1 MVKTQDQDLMEIER
15 SGLLNQAKPK
25 KKKKQNL
32 QQPLK
37 VVYISNPMRVTTSP
51 SGFRAIVQE
60 LTGRHSDI
68 AEILTRQPPV
78 DFPPPPPSASR
89 PSGGLAPPRA
99 VYGYRKVR
107 CHGGSLRRRQRT
119 LLGVSP
125 DRFF

>member
-89 PSGGLAPPRA
+89 PSGGLAPLP
-99 VYGYRKVR
+99 GQFM
-107 CHGGSLRRRQRT
+107 GT
-119 LLGVSP
+119 E
-125 DRFF
+125 RFDAMEDLFAGASELFWA